1 MDGNP
6 DDGGNNARKRKNRT
20 SMDLTEIWKL
30 YNDSVEINGLS
41 LSMLVRSKQN
51 DRQAGC
57 SSTTSTH
64 WMKKCMTM
72 YLDRAKHGF
81 KGVKDVNVVCDASR
95 HSVYDCLVSVFYTR
109 QNDIAAYP
117 PTQSLRSTK
126 FVRPGEIACDSQVEK
141 LLAEGS
147 RTRLAG
153 YRLLQ
158 AISHQLTLICDGLDL
173 TSFMVPEAMAA
184 VLKPLSSSV
193 TRVVRGSSVRLVDT
207 ANAAPSPTIN
217 LLDLCK
223 LPILVLGIFG
233 LFISFCFFLSLSTY
247 LTHIYIWYKRLQRF
261 FFGWPMVNSLSNSQ
275 EWIKGLQAVQL
286 LLFSMMLQW
295 RCAISTGMVFTDWS
309 ETWSLQS
316 PAVPRHPKNSCNR
329 EHCVGLMYT
338 TSTTNLFKKLGSM
351 KTRRTSW
358 TASCRL
364 RRRTSIALKE
374 FVFQMILNRVM

>member
-247 LTHIYIWYKRLQRF
+247 LTHIYIYDTKDSKGF
-261 FFGWPMVNSLSNSQ
+261 FLVG
-275 EWIKGLQAVQL
+275 
-286 LLFSMMLQW
+286 QW
-295 RCAISTGMVFTDWS
+295 
-309 ETWSLQS
+309 
-316 PAVPRHPKNSCNR
+316 
-329 EHCVGLMYT
+329 
-338 TSTTNLFKKLGSM
+338 
-351 KTRRTSW
+351 
-358 TASCRL
+358 
-364 RRRTSIALKE
+364 
-374 FVFQMILNRVM
+374 

>member
-1 MDGNP
+1 MALSG
-6 DDGGNNARKRKNRT
+6 T
-20 SMDLTEIWKL
+20 SEPQMCRLASDACNMTT
-30 YNDSVEINGLS
+30 
-41 LSMLVRSKQN
+41 LVLKSFV
-51 DRQAGC
+51 RQL
-57 SSTTSTH
+57 
-64 WMKKCMTM
+64 WVLQECMTM

-207 ANAAPSPTIN
+207 AKAAPSPTIN

-233 LFISFCFFLSLSTY
+233 LFISFCVFLSLSTY
-247 LTHIYIWYKRLQRF
+247 LIHIYDTKDSKGVFLVGQW
-261 FFGWPMVNSLSNSQ
+261 
-275 EWIKGLQAVQL
+275 WI
-286 LLFSMMLQW
+286 
-295 RCAISTGMVFTDWS
+295 
-309 ETWSLQS
+309 
-316 PAVPRHPKNSCNR
+316 H
-329 EHCVGLMYT
+329 
-338 TSTTNLFKKLGSM
+338 
-351 KTRRTSW
+351 
-358 TASCRL
+358 
-364 RRRTSIALKE
+364 
-374 FVFQMILNRVM
+374 